1 MYLSFL
7 DYWSWNNNIILLYN
21 QTKKPKTR
29 RMNDMEKLLDVV
41 FQFIDKDENVKI
53 EPLGKGHIN
62 DSYRVGTADKEY
74 VLQRINHNIFKN
86 VHELQNNIHRVT
98 SHIRAKL
105 IEKGVTDVERRV
117 ITLIP
122 THEGALY
129 YKDNNGDYWRLMIF
143 IKDSKSYEEIT
154 PDLAYRAGMAFGEF
168 QKTLEDIGG
177 EPLFETIPNFHNM
190 ENRLEAF
197 REAVKANSA
206 GRLDEVADLVKEIED
221 RAEEMCKA
229 ERLHREGKLPKRINH
244 CDTKVNNVLFDNDD
258 QVICVVDLDTV
269 MPGFVLSD
277 FGDFIRTGAN
287 TGAEDDKNLD
297 NVSVNLDI
305 FEAYAKGY
313 LKHAASFLTDTEIE
327 NLPYGAKLLTY
338 MQTVRFFTDYLNGD
352 TYYKIAYPEH
362 NLVRTKAQFKLL
374 QSIEENY
381 GKMQQIVK
389 DASRK

>member
-1 MYLSFL
+1 MKKLKDIVFKF
-7 DYWSWNNNIILLYN
+7 IN
-21 QTKKPKTR
+21 QS
-29 RMNDMEKLLDVV
+29 DDLA
-41 FQFIDKDENVKI
+41 IA
-53 EPLGKGHIN
+53 PLGKGHIN
-62 DSYRVGTADKEY
+62 DSYKVESGEKEY

-86 VHELQNNIHRVT
+86 VHELQNNIQRVT

-105 IEKGVTDVERRV
+105 EGKGVSDVDRRV

-122 THEGALY
+122 TKDGALY
-129 YKDNNGDYWRLMIF
+129 YKDENGDYWRVMVF
-143 IKDSKSYEEIT
+143 IKDSKSYEEIN

-168 QKTLEDIGG
+168 QKMLEDIPG

-190 ENRLEAF
+190 ESRIEAF
-197 REAVKANSA
+197 RESVKANRA
-206 GRLDEVADLVKEIED
+206 GRIDEVADLVNEIEA

-244 CDTKVNNVLFDNDD
+244 CDTKVNNVLFDENDH
-258 QVICVVDLDTV
+258 VLAVVDLDTV
-269 MPGFVLSD
+269 MPGYVLSD
-277 FGDFIRTGAN
+277 FGDFVRTGAN

-313 LKHAASFLTDTEIE
+313 LKHASSFLKDVEIE
-327 NLPYGAKLLTY
+327 NLAYGAKLLTY
-338 MQTVRFFTDYLNGD
+338 MQTVRFFTDYIDGD

-374 QSIEENY
+374 QSLEENY
-381 GKMQQIVK
+381 DKMQQIVK
-389 DASRK
+389 EAAVK

>member
-1 MYLSFL
+1 
-7 DYWSWNNNIILLYN
+7 
-21 QTKKPKTR
+21 
-29 RMNDMEKLLDVV
+29 MNDMEKLKEIV

-62 DSYRVGTADKEY
+62 DSYRVGTDEKEY

-98 SHIRAKL
+98 SHIRTKL

-122 THEGALY
+122 THDGVLY
-129 YKDNNGDYWRLMIF
+129 YKDVNGDYWRLMIF
-143 IKDSKSYEEIT
+143 IKDSKSYDDIN

-168 QKTLEDIGG
+168 QKTLEDIPG

-190 ENRLEAF
+190 ENRLESF
-197 REAVKANSA
+197 RESVKANKA

-229 ERLHREGKLPKRINH
+229 ERMHREGKLPKRINH
-244 CDTKVNNVLFDNDD
+244 CDTKVNNILFDNDD

-269 MPGFVLSD
+269 MPGYVLSD

-338 MQTVRFFTDYLNGD
+338 MQTVRFFTDYIDGD
-352 TYYKIAYPEH
+352 TYYKIAYPQH

-374 QSIEENY
+374 QSLEENY
-381 GKMQQIVK
+381 EKMQQIVK